1 MPRKTPLAGLVA
13 VLLLT
18 LAVPAAAQ
26 AATAKPQY
34 YVSLGDSYAVGWQ
47 RPAEDVR
54 GPTRQ
59 GFANQI
65 VPLAKKK
72 HYDLKLVN
80 LGCGGATTTSIL
92 ETKGCPKED
101 RALGAKGYSTTQA
114 TAAER
119 FLRRN
124 RGNVKLV
131 TISIGGNDVTSCAAA
146 ADPVACVGAVTDS
159 IKKNVTTLA
168 KRLRKAGGRT
178 VRIVGTTYPDVILGQ
193 WVRPPV
199 NQDLAKLSV
208 VAFSALVNPALK
220 AAYESAKGKFVDV
233 TKATGAYG
241 SLDETTTLAPY
252 GTIPVPVAKIC
263 ELTWYCQFG
272 DIHSRK
278 SGYGVIAKLVVG
290 TLPKLK
296 Q

>member
-1 MPRKTPLAGLVA
+1 MLRKLPLAGLVA

-18 LAVPAAAQ
+18 IAGPAAAR
-26 AATAKPQY
+26 TKPQY

-54 GPTRQ
+54 GPTKQ

-72 HYDLKLVN
+72 GYDLKLVN
-80 LGCGGATTTSIL
+80 FGCGGATTTSIL
-92 ETKGCPKED
+92 ESKGCAKEARAIGGPK
-101 RALGAKGYSTTQA
+101 YSSTQA
-114 TAAER
+114 KAAER
-119 FLRRN
+119 FLRRH
-124 RGNVKLV
+124 RGQVKLV
-131 TISIGGNDVTSCAAA
+131 TISIGGNDVTSCAQQ
-146 ADPVACVGAVTDS
+146 ADPVACVGTATAS
-159 IKKNVTTLA
+159 ITKNVTTLS
-168 KRLRKAGGRT
+168 KRLRKAGGRS

-208 VAFSALVNPALK
+208 VAFSSLVNPALEK
-220 AAYESAKGKFVDV
+220 AYKAAKGKFVDV

-272 DIHSRK
+272 DIHSKK
-278 SGYGVIAKLVVG
+278 SGYKVIAELVVG
-290 TLPKLK
+290 TLPKRK
-296 Q
+296 A